1 MAGIAA
7 PPQAIFRRGRLQLT
21 QKTQNLRGP
30 HAVCKS
36 LVLTYNLRLLFLSSL
51 FPLFFYEKNGP
62 QIAKQG
68 ERSQEY
74 NLRSLFQ
81 VRFVLLKF

>member
-1 MAGIAA
+1 MLLDYFS
-7 PPQAIFRRGRLQLT
+7 QFLFSFFL
-21 QKTQNLRGP
+21 
-30 HAVCKS
+30 
-36 LVLTYNLRLLFLSSL
+36 LTYNLRLLFLSSL

-81 VRFVLLKF
+81 VRFVLLRF